1 MLLNSRLY
9 LVLDK
14 DICRQNNVVD
24 TLRQVNKGT
33 IDLVQLREKSAC
45 DRDFFRDA
53 ELIKQLCQRQ
63 GIIFLINDRLDIA
76 RVCDA
81 DGLHLGQSDLP
92 LKQARRILGK
102 GKIIGISCH
111 SLTQA
116 QKAQAQGADYISI
129 GPIFSTLIK
138 PDLKPINLKLIKI
151 IDQKIKIPLF
161 VIGGINSHNV
171 NKVISY
177 GAKRIALCRAICC
190 AQNIRKAAQELRD
203 IIDCIGN

>member
-1 MLLNSRLY
+1 
-9 LVLDK
+9 
-14 DICRQNNVVD
+14 
-24 TLRQVNKGT
+24 
-33 IDLVQLREKSAC
+33 
-45 DRDFFRDA
+45 
-53 ELIKQLCQRQ
+53 
-63 GIIFLINDRLDIA
+63 LDIA